1 MEKNI
6 STKMRQCYVGSKIGW
21 QVLTFCL
28 GVRRER
34 ERERES
40 SVTDCD
46 RRGFN
51 FLQDISKLITFGLL
65 IKGTSL
71 SLLIK

>member
-1 MEKNI
+1 MEKNLP
-6 STKMRQCYVGSKIGW
+6 TKMRQCYVGGKIGW

-28 GVRRER
+28 GVRREN
-34 ERERES
+34 